1 MNNNTSR
8 NVRFDIPDFEYS
20 PNKQE
25 EINNQK
31 AFLGLYYKNNY
42 DMILDYTGYVDKNN
56 VLKYYTIENALRDY
70 DNLTKEVLF
79 EQRSGYNVYSYLNFI
94 LNKRIFKNEI
104 DDEKKQKLIKNF
116 FTDYEKWKTMLKSK
130 VNIDERRIQQ
140 ENVSREF
147 VELNND
153 QDEYGYYDTD
163 FKGGVRKYKRKTTR
177 KNRRKSK
184 KSKKSKRK
192 NKNTRKR

>member
-20 PNKQE
+20 QNKQE

>member
-1 MNNNTSR
+1 
-8 NVRFDIPDFEYS
+8 VRFDIPDFEYS

-79 EQRSGYNVYSYLNFI
+79 EQRSDYNVYSYLNFI

-104 DDEKKQKLIKNF
+104 DDEKKQKLINQQLWDGNLAIVSDPRDFSTRLSHAWIMKTQLYPFWRFNF
-116 FTDYEKWKTMLKSK
+116 IVLVVEKILAKLK
-130 VNIDERRIQQ
+130 
-140 ENVSREF
+140 
-147 VELNND
+147 
-153 QDEYGYYDTD
+153 
-163 FKGGVRKYKRKTTR
+163 FKISFYK
-177 KNRRKSK
+177 
-184 KSKKSKRK
+184 
-192 NKNTRKR
+192 